1 MLMELTESVVGPL
14 QVEEASII
22 EFPEGLLGF
31 SNLRQFILLQNESSE
46 PFKWLQSLSDP
57 ALALPVVEP
66 LRIFSNYSDAPAPED
81 LASVQAEGPADVV
94 TFVVAIIPKDP
105 LESTV
110 NLKAPVIINF
120 RRMIGRQI
128 ILESQ
133 REVRTRIISK

>member
-1 MLMELTESVVGPL
+1 MEWIESVVEPL
-14 QVEEASII
+14 QIEEKSVI

-31 SNLRQFILLQNESSE
+31 SNLRQFVLVEYENSE

-66 LRIFSNYSDAPAPED
+66 GRIFPDYSDLPSPED
-81 LASVQAEGPADVV
+81 LTTVMAESPADVV
-94 TFVVAIIPKDP
+94 SFVVAIIPKDP

-120 RRMIGRQI
+120 KKMIGRQI
-128 ILESQ
+128 ILETQ
-133 REVRTRIISK
+133 REVRTRIISQ